1 MLFVACGD
9 DDLEPTLALDKDLNT
24 GINSASDLVSVMNS
38 AYDRMTTG
46 GQSGYYGQGFIM
58 MGEVRTDNAYSTAN
72 SGRYT
77 SASMDH
83 ASTGYG
89 PWSGIYRVIA
99 ICNIVIGADSASLE
113 GDQGLMT
120 HTKGQAHAVR
130 ALAHFDLL
138 RNYGQHFV
146 SGQGGGNALGVP
158 YIKTYKDPAYLS
170 PARDSAV
177 SNINDIV
184 ADLQAGI
191 SLMNDSYN
199 VSTSYMTKM
208 GAYAVYDDVEGVSKG
223 TPVTISGFN
232 VGSVQNIEFFENSS
246 KLLLKFRVENE
257 FNFSSQSIAQIYE
270 TGLIG
275 GKAVAV
281 IPKYGSKLA
290 ISGDTLQS
298 DIAPGLTEL
307 VNDRLSPLQ
316 DKIESMV
323 VSADSVLIGLNA
335 ILNTEAKLE
344 IQSTIENFS
353 STVADLKTSAGTLD
367 EILDNNKNQI
377 NNIITNVNQT
387 SNELAGLSGSFS
399 DLSLVI
405 SNLSESSENIDKII
419 SEISEGEGSL
429 NKLVFD
435 DALINSLDSA
445 SKNINLLIKDLRL
458 NPKRYVHFSLFGKK
472 NKPYKNEKE

>member
-1 MLFVACGD
+1 MKLSY
-9 DDLEPTLALDKDLNT
+9 EIKT
-24 GINSASDLVSVMNS
+24 GILVLTGIILFIIGFSYLKSNDVFIT
-38 AYDRMTTG
+38 DRI
-46 GQSGYYGQGFIM
+46 F
-58 MGEVRTDNAYSTAN
+58 
-72 SGRYT
+72 
-77 SASMDH
+77 
-83 ASTGYG
+83 
-89 PWSGIYRVIA
+89 
-99 ICNIVIGADSASLE
+99 
-113 GDQGLMT
+113 
-120 HTKGQAHAVR
+120 
-130 ALAHFDLL
+130 
-138 RNYGQHFV
+138 
-146 SGQGGGNALGVP
+146 
-158 YIKTYKDPAYLS
+158 
-170 PARDSAV
+170 
-177 SNINDIV
+177 
-184 ADLQAGI
+184 
-191 SLMNDSYN
+191 
-199 VSTSYMTKM
+199 
-208 GAYAVYDDVEGVSKG
+208 YAVYDDVEGVSKG

-232 VGSVQNIEFFENSS
+232 VGSVQDIEFYKNSS

-257 FNFSSQSIAQIYE
+257 FNFSSESIAQIYE

-281 IPKYGSKLA
+281 IPKYGNELA
-290 ISGDTLQS
+290 RSGDTLQS

-323 VSADSVLIGLNA
+323 VSADSVLISLNA
-335 ILNTEAKLE
+335 VLNTEAKLE

-377 NNIITNVNQT
+377 NNIISNVNQT

-399 DLSLVI
+399 DLSIVI

-419 SEISEGEGSL
+419 SEISDGEGSL

-435 DALINSLDSA
+435 DALINSLDAA

-472 NKPYKNEKE
+472 NKPYTNERE

>member
-1 MLFVACGD
+1 MKLSY
-9 DDLEPTLALDKDLNT
+9 EIKT
-24 GINSASDLVSVMNS
+24 GILVLTGIILFIIGFSYLKSNDVFIT
-38 AYDRMTTG
+38 DRI
-46 GQSGYYGQGFIM
+46 F
-58 MGEVRTDNAYSTAN
+58 
-72 SGRYT
+72 
-77 SASMDH
+77 
-83 ASTGYG
+83 
-89 PWSGIYRVIA
+89 
-99 ICNIVIGADSASLE
+99 
-113 GDQGLMT
+113 
-120 HTKGQAHAVR
+120 
-130 ALAHFDLL
+130 
-138 RNYGQHFV
+138 
-146 SGQGGGNALGVP
+146 
-158 YIKTYKDPAYLS
+158 
-170 PARDSAV
+170 
-177 SNINDIV
+177 
-184 ADLQAGI
+184 
-191 SLMNDSYN
+191 
-199 VSTSYMTKM
+199 
-208 GAYAVYDDVEGVSKG
+208 YAVYDDVEGVSKG

-232 VGSVQNIEFFENSS
+232 VGSVQDIEFYKNSS

-257 FNFSSQSIAQIYE
+257 FNFSSESIAQIYE

-281 IPKYGSKLA
+281 IPKYGNELA
-290 ISGDTLQS
+290 RSGDTLQS

-307 VNDRLSPLQ
+307 ANDRLSPLQ

-323 VSADSVLIGLNA
+323 VSADSVLISLNA
-335 ILNTEAKLE
+335 VLNTEAKLE

-377 NNIITNVNQT
+377 NNIISNVNQT

-399 DLSLVI
+399 DLSIVI

-435 DALINSLDSA
+435 DALINSLDAA

-472 NKPYKNEKE
+472 NKPYTNERE

>member
-1 MLFVACGD
+1 MKFSY
-9 DDLEPTLALDKDLNT
+9 EIKT
-24 GINSASDLVSVMNS
+24 GILVLTGIILFIIGFSYLKSNDVFIT
-38 AYDRMTTG
+38 DRI
-46 GQSGYYGQGFIM
+46 F
-58 MGEVRTDNAYSTAN
+58 
-72 SGRYT
+72 
-77 SASMDH
+77 
-83 ASTGYG
+83 
-89 PWSGIYRVIA
+89 
-99 ICNIVIGADSASLE
+99 
-113 GDQGLMT
+113 
-120 HTKGQAHAVR
+120 
-130 ALAHFDLL
+130 
-138 RNYGQHFV
+138 
-146 SGQGGGNALGVP
+146 
-158 YIKTYKDPAYLS
+158 
-170 PARDSAV
+170 
-177 SNINDIV
+177 
-184 ADLQAGI
+184 
-191 SLMNDSYN
+191 
-199 VSTSYMTKM
+199 
-208 GAYAVYDDVEGVSKG
+208 YAVYDDVEGVSKG

-232 VGSVQNIEFFENSS
+232 VGSVQDIEFYKNSS

-257 FNFSSQSIAQIYE
+257 FNFSSESIAQIYE

-281 IPKYGSKLA
+281 IPKYGNELA
-290 ISGDTLQS
+290 RSGDTLQS

-323 VSADSVLIGLNA
+323 VSADSVLISLNA
-335 ILNTEAKLE
+335 VLNTEAKLE

-399 DLSLVI
+399 DLSIVI

-435 DALINSLDSA
+435 DALINSLDAA

-472 NKPYKNEKE
+472 NKPYTNERE

>member
-1 MLFVACGD
+1 MKLSY
-9 DDLEPTLALDKDLNT
+9 EIKT
-24 GINSASDLVSVMNS
+24 GILVLTGIILFIIGFSYLKSNDVFIT
-38 AYDRMTTG
+38 DRI
-46 GQSGYYGQGFIM
+46 F
-58 MGEVRTDNAYSTAN
+58 
-72 SGRYT
+72 
-77 SASMDH
+77 
-83 ASTGYG
+83 
-89 PWSGIYRVIA
+89 
-99 ICNIVIGADSASLE
+99 
-113 GDQGLMT
+113 
-120 HTKGQAHAVR
+120 
-130 ALAHFDLL
+130 
-138 RNYGQHFV
+138 
-146 SGQGGGNALGVP
+146 
-158 YIKTYKDPAYLS
+158 
-170 PARDSAV
+170 
-177 SNINDIV
+177 
-184 ADLQAGI
+184 
-191 SLMNDSYN
+191 
-199 VSTSYMTKM
+199 
-208 GAYAVYDDVEGVSKG
+208 YAVYDDVEGVSKG

-232 VGSVQNIEFFENSS
+232 VGSVQDIEFYKNSS

-257 FNFSSQSIAQIYE
+257 FNFSSESIAQIYE

-281 IPKYGSKLA
+281 IPKYGNELA
-290 ISGDTLQS
+290 RSGDTLQS

-323 VSADSVLIGLNA
+323 VSADSVLISLNA
-335 ILNTEAKLE
+335 VLNTEAKLE

-377 NNIITNVNQT
+377 NNIISNVNQT

-399 DLSLVI
+399 DLSIVI

-419 SEISEGEGSL
+419 SEISYGEGSL

-435 DALINSLDSA
+435 DALINSLDAA

-472 NKPYKNEKE
+472 NKPYTNERE